1 MHPGVYH
8 QLPGGLAEARTRS
21 MNFEFSEEQQF
32 IREQARN
39 FLTGECDK
47 SVVRAVLD
55 GDASFDRDLMWL
67 NGEEQDVE
75 ANKRL
80 QNCLQQ
86 VI

>member
-1 MHPGVYH
+1 MFQMH
-8 QLPGGLAEARTRS
+8 ARTTVAAS
-21 MNFEFSEEQQF
+21 P
-32 IREQARN
+32 
-39 FLTGECDK
+39 
-47 SVVRAVLD
+47 
-55 GDASFDRDLMWL
+55 SFDRDLMWL